1 VSALSIRNRHETLEE
16 KKARKNAIKELRRE
30 RRIEK
35 KANKLAFKE
44 EQTRQEKMAISSAKN
59 AKGIKL
65 L

>member
-1 VSALSIRNRHETLEE
+1 MSIRNRHETSEE
-16 KKARKNAIKELRRE
+16 KKSRKNAVKELKRE

-44 EQTRQEKMAISSAKN
+44 EKTRQEKFTAKN
-59 AKGIKL
+59 PGAGMKL